1 MPHSKQT
8 NDASVRSRLSTEER
22 QAQIIETVLTLA
34 AGKSP
39 GQITTQEIA
48 DMIGVTQGALF
59 RHFSTK
65 ETIWLAA
72 IEWVEENLLT
82 TLEAAAK
89 KTESPLTNLQQVF
102 FSHVDFV
109 IVRPGVPR
117 LIFHELQQPADSAI
131 KALVRR
137 FLQRYRQLVV
147 GLIETAAVCN
157 EIDRM
162 VDANAATTLFIGS
175 IQGLVMQ
182 SMISDNVSNMHKTAE
197 QIFPLF
203 LRSLKESA

>member
-1 MPHSKQT
+1 MLPSKQT
-8 NDASVRSRLSTEER
+8 SDTSPRSRLSTEAR
-22 QAQIIETVLTLA
+22 QTQIIETLLVLA
-34 AGKSP
+34 AEHSP
-39 GQITTQEIA
+39 GHITTQEIA
-48 DMIGVTQGALF
+48 DTIGVTQGALF
-59 RHFSTK
+59 RHFATK
-65 ETIWLAA
+65 EAIWLGA

-82 TLEAAAK
+82 VLEAAA
-89 KTESPLTNLQQVF
+89 TTAESPLANLQQVF

-109 IVRPGVPR
+109 IARPGVPR

-137 FLQRYRQLVV
+137 LLRRYHQLVV
-147 GLIETAAVCN
+147 GLIEAAAACH
-157 EIDRM
+157 EIDRT

-175 IQGLVMQ
+175 VQGLVMR
-182 SMISDNVSNMHKTAE
+182 SMLSDSVSSMRTTAE